1 MMAKAEIMPT
11 SVATNPTLAWVPKAA
26 AAAIWSGPQLSI
38 GRPLGAQKASA
49 PEAGRSQVWST
60 GPGLSTAETD
70 LGLELSFGEA
80 QLLHLPWAPSVGP
93 RPRGGPWCPCRPL
106 AACEPLQPLRSLGF

>member
-38 GRPLGAQKASA
+38 GRPLGAQS
-49 PEAGRSQVWST
+49 
-60 GPGLSTAETD
+60 LC
-70 LGLELSFGEA
+70 
-80 QLLHLPWAPSVGP
+80 
-93 RPRGGPWCPCRPL
+93 PRGWP
-106 AACEPLQPLRSLGF
+106 QPGVVNWPRAQYS